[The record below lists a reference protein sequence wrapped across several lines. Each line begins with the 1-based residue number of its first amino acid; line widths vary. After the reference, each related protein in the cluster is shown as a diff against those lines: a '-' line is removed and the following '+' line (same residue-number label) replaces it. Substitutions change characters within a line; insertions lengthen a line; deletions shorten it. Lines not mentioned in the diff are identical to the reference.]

1 MVRINFKGSNI
12 GEGEFREVEIFDNA
26 EQVAKR
32 NERYMEDLR
41 IARDAQ
47 TQVDSAYIREYEA
60 SLKAG
65 QRSQQEEN
73 KRKIAAAQ
81 TVANQQIKSLQAQA
95 KEMKTI
101 TGMSN
106 NITGKGDKKVDDW
119 IKFVTNTSKKA
130 ADVYAGIQEEESAFQ
145 WNQGIAKA
153 HMFGATWDDVAW
165 KRRWDD
171 AGIIGAS
178 KEQLAAVAAASGADP
193 DYVASIRDG
202 NTHYIQATR
211 HALATDML
219 SQSTEIFKT
228 KISSDAE
235 TIIDIRDENGQ
246 TRKVPLNE
254 IDRTNLSELQQAYY
268 QWLPNYIRENGF
280 GDASPEFLNDGLQKA
295 KQGYDTYIGTVR
307 QAQIDRSNNE
317 RLESAYAVL
326 KTDLSP
332 IAFKGAVNTEQNI
345 NPTYTSKAAH
355 DAVIQ
360 KLGNIY
366 DFPDQAAVDSI
377 LDNTIVAGG
386 ATLRQAY
393 SESVI
398 KMNDARATAITERFN
413 ANKDRVEAAE
423 NAEIDELNKAVQ
435 ADRADDQQ
443 INQVTNDQLDQ
454 LAIKATQ
461 EGKDNLAAR
470 LLELKTQTA
479 DGIRQAELIKTWDE
493 ILASGGI
500 ITPQQIIASGVDDK
514 TQATYIKKANES
526 IATSVDDKE
535 KTSFKSYATT
545 ALRNKAGVDFIKSSK
560 VSRSVDAAV
569 DTALDRYINDYS
581 TAKRNGKSDQEA
593 DDYAR
598 GRFEKELANKEGIYK
613 VAKLDP
619 ITNPELHP
627 YLDLL
632 PKAVEPVD
640 DFAATFAKSFS
651 DKGDAAY
658 REGIEDLRP
667 TIDSSL
673 KTLKYKGRFSY
684 PAQINQMALQS
695 GGKYTSLDVLR
706 MQAEDLGIP
715 LPPEFTEAEKVE
727 SAIGPAYK
735 KFVSYKPTATR
746 TDIALISAGAY
757 PVYGTTTA
765 LGEQVKKIVS
775 KRESPNAGYDAIN
788 AGTGGDRPGGATRW
802 LGKPLSRMSVKEVM
816 YYQNL
821 PLDDPK
827 GIFAAGK
834 YQFIP
839 ETLAAAVKRAGIDE
853 NMLFNEAVQDRIFFV
868 HLDDNGLYQP
878 WEKWWIQQGG
888 PGLATTPQE
897 RAIIEQ
903 FRAQYNPKDPWRS
916 PRNMNPAVLK
926 TMKTQEVE

>member
-47 TQVDSAYIREYEA
+47 TQVDSNYIREYEA

-219 SQSTEIFKT
+219 GKSTDIFKT
-228 KISSDAE
+228 KLSSDAQ
-235 TIIDIRDENGQ
+235 TIVDIRDQNGQ
-246 TRKVPLNE
+246 TKKVPLNE
-254 IDRTNLSELQQAYY
+254 IDRTNLSEIQQAYY

-295 KQGYDTYIGTVR
+295 KQSYDTYMGEIR
-307 QAQIDRSNNE
+307 QKQIDRSNNE
-317 RLESAYAVL
+317 RLESAYAEL
-326 KTDLSP
+326 KSELSP
-332 IAFKGAVNTEQNI
+332 IKFKGAVNTEQNI
-345 NPTYTSKAAH
+345 NPSITPKAAH
-355 DAVIQ
+355 ELVIQ
-360 KLGNIY
+360 KLGNII
-366 DFPDQAAVDSI
+366 DFPDQAAVDSV
-377 LDNTIVAGG
+377 LDNTIVGGG

-393 SESVI
+393 TEAVI
-398 KMNDARATAITERFN
+398 KMNKARVDAVNDRFN
-413 ANKDRVEAAE
+413 ANESRREAEE
-423 NAEIDELNKAVQ
+423 NAEIDELNRAVE
-435 ADRADDQQ
+435 ADRKDDNK
-443 INQVTNDQLDQ
+443 INQITNDQLEE
-454 LAIKATQ
+454 LAVKAFQ
-461 EGKDNLAAR
+461 EGKTDLAGR
-470 LLELKTQTA
+470 LRNLKTQTV
-479 DGIRQAELIKTWDE
+479 DGIRQAYLTDSWDE
-493 ILASGGI
+493 IFANGGI
-500 ITPQQIIASGVDDK
+500 VTPQQIISSGVDDK
-514 TQATYIKKANES
+514 IQAKYITKANES
-526 IATSVDDKE
+526 IATSVPDDQK
-535 KTSFKSYATT
+535 KSFEEYAKT
-545 ALRNKAGVDFIKSSK
+545 ALRNRAKIDFVKSSA
-560 VSRSVDAAV
+560 VSRSVNAAIDEALERYLFDYRTARKTMSAIDA
-569 DTALDRYINDYS
+569 D
-581 TAKRNGKSDQEA
+581 K
-593 DDYAR
+593 YAR
-598 GRFEKELANKEGIYK
+598 GLFEKELSNTEGLYK
-613 VAKLDP
+613 IAPFNIK
-619 ITNPELHP
+619 TNPDGHP
-627 YLDLL
+627 YLHLL

-640 DFAATFAKSFS
+640 DWGATFAKSFES
-651 DKGDAAY
+651 KGDAAY
-658 REGIEDLRP
+658 REGIEELRP
-667 TIDSSL
+667 AIDSSL

-684 PAQINQMALQS
+684 PPQINQMALQS
-695 GGKYTSLDVLR
+695 NGRYTSLDVLR
-706 MQAEDLGIP
+706 MQADDLGIQ

-735 KFVSYKPTATR
+735 KFVSYKPSAIR
-746 TDIALISAGAY
+746 TDVALISAGAY

-788 AGTGGDRPGGATRW
+788 AGTGGDRPGGAKRW
-802 LGKPLSRMSVKEVM
+802 LGKPLTRMSVKEVM

-821 PLDDPK
+821 PLDHPN
-827 GIFAAGK
+827 GIFAVGR

-839 ETLAAAVKRAGIDE
+839 TTLAAAVKRSGIDE

-878 WEKWWIQQGG
+878 WEKWWIEQGG

-897 RAIIEQ
+897 KAIIEQ
-903 FRAQYNPKDPWRS
+903 FRAQYNPNDPWRS